1 MVPLTRKP
9 PGTGSARVRTEAR
22 SEPESGSLMP
32 IEKKHSP
39 AVMRGRI
46 AWRCSSLPKRSS
58 SGPDWRSA
66 TQWAPAGALL
76 PSSSSVTT

>member
-1 MVPLTRKP
+1 
-9 PGTGSARVRTEAR
+9 
-22 SEPESGSLMP
+22 MP

-66 TQWAPAGALL
+66 TQCAPAGALL